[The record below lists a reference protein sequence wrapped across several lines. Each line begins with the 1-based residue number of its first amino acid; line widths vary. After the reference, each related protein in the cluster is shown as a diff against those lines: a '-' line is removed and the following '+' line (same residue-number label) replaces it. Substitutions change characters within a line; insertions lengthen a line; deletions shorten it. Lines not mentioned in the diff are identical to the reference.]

1 MRSCPLDRFRQVI
14 TLNQLVKYNVA
25 AGAARTALGI
35 TGRPRVNATK
45 AEANMTKV
53 EIIGPAPSTYT
64 RVARM
69 VCEEKAIPYELKQ
82 SPPHS
87 PDVDA
92 IHPFGKVP
100 VMRHGDFELCE
111 SKAIAT
117 YLDLSFPGP
126 KLIPTDPRHAA
137 LTEQWV
143 SLVNTKMDGTLV
155 RTYLFNYIFPKTGDG
170 KPDRKAIDAVAP
182 AVEDAIDLLDRAVAK
197 AGFLAGDSFTVAD
210 INVMPI
216 LAYLKNFPE
225 SGNAIAA
232 AKSLSAYYDRL
243 AARPSFRNTVPPPR
257 QQARAS

>member
-1 MRSCPLDRFRQVI
+1 MP
-14 TLNQLVKYNVA
+14 
-25 AGAARTALGI
+25 
-35 TGRPRVNATK
+35 
-45 AEANMTKV
+45 KV
-53 EIIGPAPSTYT
+53 EILGPAPSTYT

-69 VCEEKAIPYELKQ
+69 VCEEKSIPYELKQ

-155 RTYLFNYIFPKTGDG
+155 RTYLLNYIFPKGSDG
-170 KPDRKAIDAVAP
+170 KPDRNVIDAVVP
-182 AVEDAIDLLDRAVAK
+182 AVKREIDLLDRAVAK
-197 AGFLAGDSFTVAD
+197 GGFLAGDSFTVAD

-216 LAYLKNFPE
+216 LAYLRNFPE
-225 SGNAIAA
+225 SGAAIAS

-243 AARPSFRNTVPPPR
+243 ASRPSFLNTVPPPPP
-257 QQARAS
+257 QQAKAS

>member
-1 MRSCPLDRFRQVI
+1 MP
-14 TLNQLVKYNVA
+14 N
-25 AGAARTALGI
+25 
-35 TGRPRVNATK
+35 
-45 AEANMTKV
+45 V

-64 RVARM
+64 RVVRM
-69 VCEEKAIPYELKQ
+69 VCEEKAVPYDFKQ

-143 SLVNTKMDGTLV
+143 SLVNTKMDGTLI
-155 RTYLFNYIFPKTGDG
+155 RTYLVSYVFPKTGDG
-170 KPDRKAIDAVAP
+170 SPDRKAIDAVVP
-182 AVEDAIDLLDRAVAK
+182 AVKQEIDLLDRTIAK
-197 AGFLAGDSFTVAD
+197 GGFLAGDSFTFAD

-225 SGNAIAA
+225 SGSAIAD
-232 AKSLSAYYDRL
+232 AKALSAYYDRL
-243 AARPSFRNTVPPPR
+243 AARPSFQKTVPPRP
-257 QQARAS
+257 QAKAS

>member
-1 MRSCPLDRFRQVI
+1 MP
-14 TLNQLVKYNVA
+14 T
-25 AGAARTALGI
+25 
-35 TGRPRVNATK
+35 
-45 AEANMTKV
+45 V
-53 EIIGPAPSTYT
+53 ELIGPAPSTYT

-126 KLIPTDPRHAA
+126 KLIPTEPRQAA

-143 SLVNTKMDGTLV
+143 SLVNTRIDGTLV
-155 RTYLFNYIFPKTGDG
+155 RTYLLNHIFPKGADG
-170 KPDRKAIDAVAP
+170 KPDRKVIDGVVP
-182 AVEDAIDLLDRAVAK
+182 AVKNELDLLDRTVAK
-197 AGFLAGDSFTVAD
+197 TGFLAGDSFTLAD
-210 INVMPI
+210 INVLPI
-216 LAYLKNFPE
+216 LAYLRNFPE
-225 SGNAIAA
+225 SGAAIAA
-232 AKSLSAYYDRL
+232 AKSLSAYFDRL
-243 AARPSFRNTVPPPR
+243 SARPSFQNTVPPPPPR
-257 QQARAS
+257 QQAKAS

>member
-1 MRSCPLDRFRQVI
+1 M
-14 TLNQLVKYNVA
+14 
-25 AGAARTALGI
+25 
-35 TGRPRVNATK
+35 
-45 AEANMTKV
+45 ANV

-64 RVARM
+64 RVACM
-69 VCEEKAIPYELKQ
+69 VCEEKAIPYQLKQ

-87 PDVDA
+87 PDVTA

-155 RTYLFNYIFPKTGDG
+155 RTYLLNYIFPKGADG
-170 KPDRKAIDAVAP
+170 SPDRKLIDAIVP
-182 AVEDAIDLLDRAVAK
+182 AVKQEIDLLDRAVAK
-197 AGFLAGDSFTVAD
+197 SGFLAGDSFTFAD
-210 INVMPI
+210 VNLMPI
-216 LAYLKNFPE
+216 LAYLKNMPE
-225 SGNAIAA
+225 AGSAIAA

-243 AARPSFRNTVPPPR
+243 AARPSFQKTAPPLR
-257 QQARAS
+257 QQAKAS